1 MNKKNHQMKQK
12 MEKKYNGR
20 QLYEKS
26 KVVRLDLE
34 QKKKV
39 EMIANSRKRRRKTK
53 KVANEQKNY
62 LEGEKVVR

>member
-1 MNKKNHQMKQK
+1 
-12 MEKKYNGR
+12 
-20 QLYEKS
+20 LYEKS

-34 QKKKV
+34 QKMKV

-62 LEGEKVVR
+62 LEGEKVV